1 MNELLNNLMML
12 AVTVTAPAV
21 SAFLVQLVGKVADS
35 FIARIKN
42 ETLAQI
48 ADEIKDRVEDSVAY
62 SFQTYVDAL
71 KKAGNFGEEGPPA
84 GSGSLQIQPEPVGQG
99 LHRRKLRRRRCLSHQ
114 PHRGRGQAAEAGGVK
129 NNKLSCAGPCIP
141 PLAR

>member
-21 SAFLVQLVGKVADS
+21 SALLVQSVGKVADS

-62 SFQTYVDAL
+62 SFQTYVDAF
-71 KKAGNFGEEGPPA
+71 KKAGNFGEEA
-84 GSGSLQIQPEPVGQG
+84 QREALRLALEACKSSLSQSARDYIAENFDDADAYLTNRIEAEVKRQ
-99 LHRRKLRRRRCLSHQ
+99 KL
-114 PHRGRGQAAEAGGVK
+114 AA
-129 NNKLSCAGPCIP
+129 
-141 PLAR
+141 